1 MIEGDAIEEKLN
13 KELKNFVKSNWDF
26 RVRKM
31 HRQEYM
37 VVFPNKGS
45 LETFTKLS
53 EFQMSLFGLKGRIEN
68 TGRDA
73 EASSMLQTIWI
84 RVLNVPDFAR
94 DADSVKELVSLV
106 AEPLIVDELSLVR
119 TGPVRV
125 QRRCKNP
132 ATTM

>member
-1 MIEGDAIEEKLN
+1 MD
-13 KELKNFVKSNWDF
+13 
-26 RVRKM
+26 
-31 HRQEYM
+31 RQEYM
-37 VVFPNKGS
+37 VVFLDKGS

-53 EFQMSLFGLKGRIEN
+53 EFQMSHFGLKGRIEK
-68 TGRDA
+68 TGRDP
-73 EASSMLQTIWI
+73 EASSMLQTVWI